1 MKVVSIIVPAK
12 NEENYI
18 NNCLKSIKE
27 MDVPADWD
35 SEIIV
40 IDNMSSD
47 RTASIAKSFG
57 VRVLPYESKK
67 IGDIRAFGASR
78 ARGQVLAY
86 VDADCSVRPSWVN
99 AALAVLEDNSV
110 GAVGGYLD
118 LPHSASCI
126 ERGWAIPFTKNERE
140 DVELVGASFIVRR
153 DVYDLV
159 KGFNKNL
166 STGEDSEISR
176 NIIASGYRTKMIPS
190 CNVVH
195 YGYPATIRDFF
206 DRQVWQVLGQIS
218 PRKLFSDMT
227 IFASI
232 VFSVSILSSIFLL
245 IFESKFWL
253 LFVVLSFL
261 IPFVFAAKRVVDL
274 GSFPNVRSWPAIYF
288 VSILYFLGRSW
299 AVILYFFGLD
309 YRRRYK

>member
-1 MKVVSIIVPAK
+1 MKVISIIVPAK

-18 NNCLKSIKE
+18 HHCLKSIKE
-27 MDVPADWD
+27 IDVPDDWS

-57 VRVLPYESKK
+57 VRVLSYESKK

-86 VDADCSVRPSWVN
+86 VDADCSVKPSWIN
-99 AALAVLEDNSV
+99 AALGVLEDNSV

-118 LPHSASCI
+118 LPRSASCI
-126 ERGWAIPFTKNERE
+126 ERGWAVPFTKDERE
-140 DVELVGASFIVRR
+140 NVELVGASIIIRR
-153 DVYDLV
+153 EVYDLV

-176 NIIASGYRTKMIPS
+176 KIIESGYRTKMIPS

-195 YGYPATIRDFF
+195 YGYPSTIRDFF

-218 PRKLFSDMT
+218 PRKMFSDMT
-227 IFASI
+227 ILASI
-232 VFSVSILSSIFLL
+232 VFLISILFSVLL
-245 IFESKFWL
+245 LTFESKFL
-253 LFVVLSFL
+253 LWSVILSLL
-261 IPFVFAAKRVVDL
+261 IPFVFAAKRVVNL
-274 GSFPNVRSWPAIYF
+274 GSFPKIRSWPAIYF
-288 VSILYFLGRSW
+288 VSILYFFGRSW
-299 AVILYFFGLD
+299 AVVLYAFGVD
-309 YRRRYK
+309 YKRRYK